1 MRRSLGVGF
10 VLLLAV
16 LLLNPSGAEAQT
28 TGRARPTVGQNFPN
42 PFNPT
47 TKIPLT
53 LPPEMFEGGK
63 SVTVSMRITNMLL
76 QHVAVPM
83 ALDHVEGN
91 VRVTNLKYYEPGT
104 HIAYWDGTDRNGDKV
119 GSGYYLLHVEVNGE
133 RLEPKRLVVT
143 K

>member
-28 TGRARPTVGQNFPN
+28 TGRARPTVGQNYPN

-47 TKIPLT
+47 TRIPLT
-53 LPPEMFEGGK
+53 LPAELFEGGK
-63 SVTVSMRITNMLL
+63 PVTVSMRITNMLL
-76 QHVAVPM
+76 QPVAVPV
-83 ALDHVEGN
+83 ALGHPEGN

-104 HIAYWDGTDRNGDKV
+104 HIMYWDGTDRDGRKV
-119 GSGYYLLHVEVNGE
+119 GSAMYLLHVEVNGE
-133 RLEPKRLVVT
+133 RLTPIRLVVT